1 MQKFLEKNFSVV
13 GINKYG
19 GGGGDYLTCYNFQKQ
34 SAFGEPKTTFFL
46 GITEKQQITFIAPFR
61 SVVVS
66 AVLLY
71 K

>member
-1 MQKFLEKNFSVV
+1 
-13 GINKYG
+13 
-19 GGGGDYLTCYNFQKQ
+19 
-34 SAFGEPKTTFFL
+34 L

-71 K
+71 KWKSFLG